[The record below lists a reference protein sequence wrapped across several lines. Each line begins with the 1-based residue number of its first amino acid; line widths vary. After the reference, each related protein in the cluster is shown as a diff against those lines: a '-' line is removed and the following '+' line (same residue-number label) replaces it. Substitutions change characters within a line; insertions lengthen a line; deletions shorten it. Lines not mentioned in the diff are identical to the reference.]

1 MRFVT
6 SPPAVETFRSVSVRV
21 VVVDYFRFPVFM
33 VRIVAFVFVAGRRHQ
48 G

>member
-6 SPPAVETFRSVSVRV
+6 SPPAVETFRSVSVR